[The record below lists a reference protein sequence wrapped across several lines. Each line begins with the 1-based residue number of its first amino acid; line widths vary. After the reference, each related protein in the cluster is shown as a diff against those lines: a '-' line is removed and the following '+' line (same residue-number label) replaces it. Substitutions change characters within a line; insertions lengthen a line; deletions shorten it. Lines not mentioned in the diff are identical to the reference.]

1 MAGLRAATLGL
12 LLSAAWAA
20 PAFATWSIVAVDP
33 ETREVGYAA
42 ASCTADV
49 HQIGALVPDR
59 GALVSQAMMN
69 EAGRVRGAT
78 LLRASAEPEEILAYL
93 TSPDF
98 DRSRGW
104 SWWSG
109 AQVRQYGVATLEPL
123 AAASFTGQRT
133 TSWSGDSAG
142 QEVTVQ
148 GNILWGEEIVADA
161 RAAFEG
167 AAGCDLSDR
176 LLRALEAGAQAGG
189 DRRCVRELTALT
201 AAIEVAGPRDPA
213 DRPALQL
220 RITRE
225 NADLGVRRSIWHLM
239 RPFRG
244 TAQENPVVQL
254 RAAYDAWRG
263 EHPPRRGACGA
274 ASGRSDSRLQPKRE
288 TPVSAAGK

>member
-1 MAGLRAATLGL
+1 MAAARASMLGL
-12 LLSAAWAA
+12 LLSTAWAA
-20 PAFATWSIVAVDP
+20 PAFGTWSIVAVDP

-78 LLRASAEPEEILAYL
+78 LLRASAEPEEVLAYV
-93 TSPDF
+93 TGSDF
-98 DRSRGW
+98 DRSRWW

-109 AQVRQYGVATLEPL
+109 AQVRQYGVATLDPL
-123 AAASFTGQRT
+123 AAASFTGHRT
-133 TSWSGDSAG
+133 TSWSGGSAG
-142 QEVTVQ
+142 REFAVQ
-148 GNILWGEEIVADA
+148 GNILWGEEVVSDA
-161 RAAFEG
+161 RAAFE
-167 AAGCDLSDR
+167 AAAACDLSDR
-176 LLRALEAGAQAGG
+176 LLLALEAGARAGG
-189 DRRCVRELTALT
+189 DRRCARNLTALT
-201 AAIEVAGPRDPA
+201 AALEVAGPDDAPT
-213 DRPALQL
+213 RPGLQL

-225 NADLGVRRSIWHLM
+225 DADLGVRRSIWHLM

-263 EHPPRRGACGA
+263 EHPPRRGACGLP
-274 ASGRSDSRLQPKRE
+274 SGR
-288 TPVSAAGK
+288 

>member
-1 MAGLRAATLGL
+1 MAAARASMLGL
-12 LLSAAWAA
+12 LLSTAWAA
-20 PAFATWSIVAVDP
+20 PAFGTWSIVAVDP

-69 EAGRVRGAT
+69 QAGRVRGAT
-78 LLRASAEPEEILAYL
+78 LVRASAEPEEILAYL

-98 DRSRGW
+98 DRSRSW

-123 AAASFTGQRT
+123 AAASYTGHRT
-133 TSWSGDSAG
+133 TSWSGDSSGHDVA
-142 QEVTVQ
+142 VQ
-148 GNILWGEEIVADA
+148 GNILWGEEVVADA

-167 AAGCDLSDR
+167 TAGCDLSDR
-176 LLRALEAGAQAGG
+176 LLLALEAGAQAGG

-201 AAIEVAGPRDPA
+201 AAIEVAAPRDPA
-213 DRPALQL
+213 NRPALQL

-239 RPFRG
+239 RPFKG
-244 TAQENPVVQL
+244 SPQENPVVQL
-254 RAAYDAWRG
+254 RTAYDAWRDQ
-263 EHPPRRGACGA
+263 HPPRRGEC
-274 ASGRSDSRLQPKRE
+274 SSSPGR
-288 TPVSAAGK
+288 